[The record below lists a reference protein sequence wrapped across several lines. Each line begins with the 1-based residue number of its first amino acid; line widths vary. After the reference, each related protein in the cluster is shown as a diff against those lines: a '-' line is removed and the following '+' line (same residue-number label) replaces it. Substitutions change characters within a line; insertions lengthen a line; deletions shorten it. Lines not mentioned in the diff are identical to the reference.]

1 MKLSG
6 QQRKDLQLGKNNQLN
21 IAGGKGWLSN
31 NSETLN
37 HTVSENKKANLML
50 EGKKS
55 IFVNRTEE
63 IVLLSCSVHTHT
75 QIQHA
80 TSPQALLPLNYSTL
94 NRAVTEL
101 FVQGQ
106 G

>member
-1 MKLSG
+1 MQGFTIS
-6 QQRKDLQLGKNNQLN
+6 KNNQLN
-21 IAGGKGWLSN
+21 IAGGKVWLSN

-37 HTVSENKKANLML
+37 HTVSENKKENLML

-55 IFVNRTEE
+55 ILSHRTEE
-63 IVLLSCSVHTHT
+63 IVLLFSVYTHRFST
-75 QIQHA
+75 KL
-80 TSPQALLPLNYSTL
+80 PPALRHCYPKWNYSTL

-106 G
+106 R